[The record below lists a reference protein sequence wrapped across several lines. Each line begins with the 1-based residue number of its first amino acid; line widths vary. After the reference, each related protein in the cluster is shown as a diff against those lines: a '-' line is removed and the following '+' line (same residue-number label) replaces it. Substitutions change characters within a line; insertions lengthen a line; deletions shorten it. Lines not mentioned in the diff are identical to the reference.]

1 MEIQFDISIFV
12 DMMNNHPKIFYYNIA
27 LNVIRKKWRK
37 EIRLVYSTMNNIIS
51 TNVKMEKKDLK
62 KLT

>member
-1 MEIQFDISIFV
+1 MSKE
-12 DMMNNHPKIFYYNIA
+12 
-27 LNVIRKKWRK
+27 KKWLK
-37 EIRLVYSTMNNIIS
+37 EITLVYSTMNNIIS